1 MKRFLRILENIWDNL
16 VDGFELLLFMIVAA
30 VIAVIALGIIG
41 VPLYLSFTHSPYW
54 LFAIPV
60 VVIIEVS
67 VFFGIFE
74 DSIDFDIETHKDI
87 LQDIRD
93 KLNDL
98 E

>member
-1 MKRFLRILENIWDNL
+1 MKRFLKILENIWDNL
-16 VDGFELLLFMIVAA
+16 VDGFEFLLFMVAA
-30 VIAVIALGIIG
+30 AVVAAIGLGTIG

-67 VFFGIFE
+67 IFFGVFE

-93 KLNDL
+93 KLN
-98 E
+98 ER